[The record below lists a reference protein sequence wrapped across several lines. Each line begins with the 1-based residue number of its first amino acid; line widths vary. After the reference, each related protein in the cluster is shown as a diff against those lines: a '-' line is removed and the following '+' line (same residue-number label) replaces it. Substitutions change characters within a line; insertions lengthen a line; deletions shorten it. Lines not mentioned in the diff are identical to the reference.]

1 MFWGVLLSLVL
12 LGLIYTNT
20 QTIFYKIQLRQFI
33 LSFLLFFSQSIFA
46 QQTTVAVA
54 ANMKDAFA
62 QINTAYKAAGNSDI
76 RIVYGSSGNFT
87 AQIMNGAP
95 FNLFIS
101 ADEHFPIELSKKGKT
116 IDEGVVYA
124 IGKLAIISKNSARMS
139 LANDKTELM
148 RAINKANKIAIAK
161 PELAPYG
168 KAAIEYLKAEG
179 LWDIAKDKLI
189 YGDNIG
195 IATMYVV
202 TGAADLGFTAL
213 SLAKSA
219 EVTKETQFILVNSK
233 LYEPI
238 KQRMVLIKGAP
249 QEATTLYQFMQSPA
263 AKLILQKYGYSTP

>member
-1 MFWGVLLSLVL
+1 MRL
-12 LGLIYTNT
+12 
-20 QTIFYKIQLRQFI
+20 FI
-33 LSFLLFFSQSIFA
+33 LSLLLFLSQGVFA
-46 QQTTVAVA
+46 QQATIAVA
-54 ANMKDAFA
+54 ANMKDAFTE
-62 QINTAYKAAGNSDI
+62 INTAFKAAGNPDI

-101 ADEHFPIELSKKGKT
+101 ADEHFPIELFRRGKA
-116 IDEGVVYA
+116 IDQGVVYA
-124 IGKLAIISKNSARMS
+124 TGKLAIISKNSAGIS
-139 LANDKTELM
+139 LTDSKSEL
-148 RAINKANKIAIAK
+148 IKVISKANKIAIAK

-195 IATMYVV
+195 ITTMYVV

-219 EVTKETQFILVNSK
+219 EVAKYTNYILVNNK

-249 QEATTLYQFMQSPA
+249 REATTLYQFMQSPQ

>member
-1 MFWGVLLSLVL
+1 
-12 LGLIYTNT
+12 
-20 QTIFYKIQLRQFI
+20 LRQLI
-33 LSFLLFFSQSIFA
+33 LALLFFLSQSVFA

-62 QINTAYKAAGNSDI
+62 EINTAFKAAGAPDI

-101 ADEHFPIELSKKGKT
+101 ADEYFPIELYKKGKA
-116 IDEGVVYA
+116 IDQGVVYA
-124 IGKLAIISKNSARMS
+124 IGKLAIISKNSAGIS
-139 LANDKTELM
+139 LTDSKSELM
-148 RAINKANKIAIAK
+148 KVISKANKIAIAK
-161 PELAPYG
+161 PELSPYG

-202 TGAADLGFTAL
+202 TGAADVGFTAL

-219 EVTKETQFILVNSK
+219 EVAKETNFILVNNK
-233 LYEPI
+233 LYAPI
-238 KQRMVLIKGAP
+238 QQRMVLIKGAP
-249 QEATTLYQFMQSPA
+249 REATTLYQFMQSPQ
-263 AKLILQKYGYSTP
+263 AKLILQRYGYSTP

>member
-1 MFWGVLLSLVL
+1 MFWGILLSLVL
-12 LGLIYTNT
+12 LGLIYTDA

-62 QINTAYKAAGNSDI
+62 EINTAYKAAGNSDI

-124 IGKLAIISKNSARMS
+124 IGKLAIISKNSAKMS

-219 EVTKETQFILVNSK
+219 EVAKETHFILVNSK

-238 KQRMVLIKGAP
+238 KQRMVLIKDAP
-249 QEATTLYQFMQSPA
+249 QEAITLYQFMQRPA
-263 AKLILQKYGYSTP
+263 AKSILQKYGYSTP

>member
-1 MFWGVLLSLVL
+1 
-12 LGLIYTNT
+12 
-20 QTIFYKIQLRQFI
+20 LRQFL
-33 LSFLLFFSQSIFA
+33 LSFLLLLSQSIFA
-46 QQTTVAVA
+46 QQATVAVA
-54 ANMKDAFA
+54 ANMKDAFSE
-62 QINTAYKAAGNSDI
+62 INTAFKATGNSNI

-101 ADEHFPIELSKKGKT
+101 ADERFPIELYKQGKAS
-116 IDEGVVYA
+116 DEGVVYA
-124 IGKLAIISKNSARMS
+124 MGKLALISKHSAAMS

-148 RAINKANKIAIAK
+148 RVISKANKIAIAK

-168 KAAIEYLKAEG
+168 KAAVEYLKAEG
-179 LWDIAKDKLI
+179 LWDTAKDKLI

-213 SLAKSA
+213 SLAKSP
-219 EVTKETQFILVNSK
+219 EVAKETNFILVNSK

-249 QEATTLYQFMQSPA
+249 PEAVALYQFMQSSQ

>member
-1 MFWGVLLSLVL
+1 
-12 LGLIYTNT
+12 
-20 QTIFYKIQLRQFI
+20 LRQFI
-33 LSFLLFFSQSIFA
+33 LSFLLFLSQSIFA
-46 QQTTVAVA
+46 QQTTAAVA
-54 ANMKDAFA
+54 INMKDAFSE
-62 QINTAYKAAGNSDI
+62 INLAFKSAGNPDM

-95 FNLFIS
+95 FNLLIS
-101 ADEHFPIELSKKGKT
+101 ADEYSPIELYKKGKA

-124 IGKLAIISKNSARMS
+124 TGKLAIISKNSSGMRLLDNKA
-139 LANDKTELM
+139 ELVM
-148 RAINKANKIAIAK
+148 AIKKANKIAIAK

-168 KAAIEYLKAEG
+168 KAAVEYLQAEG

-189 YGDNIG
+189 YADNIG

-219 EVTKETQFILVNSK
+219 DVSKETNFILVNSK
-233 LYEPI
+233 VYEPI

-249 QEATTLYQFMQSPA
+249 REAITLYQFMQSPQ

>member
-1 MFWGVLLSLVL
+1 
-12 LGLIYTNT
+12 
-20 QTIFYKIQLRQFI
+20 
-33 LSFLLFFSQSIFA
+33 
-46 QQTTVAVA
+46 
-54 ANMKDAFA
+54 MKDAFS
-62 QINTAYKAAGNSDI
+62 QINAAFKAAGNPNI
-76 RIVYGSSGNFT
+76 RVVYGSSGNLT

-101 ADEHFPIELSKKGKT
+101 ADERFPIELYKQGKA
-116 IDEGVVYA
+116 IDEGVLYA
-124 IGKLAIISKNSARMS
+124 IGKLAFISKNSVGMN
-139 LANDKTELM
+139 LIDEKDGLV
-148 RAINKANKIAIAK
+148 RAIKKANKIAIAK

-179 LWDIAKDKLI
+179 LWDISKDKLI

-202 TGAADLGFTAL
+202 TGAADLGFTAF
-213 SLAKSA
+213 SLARSA
-219 EVTKETQFILVNSK
+219 DIAKETSFILVNSK

-249 QEATTLYQFMQSPA
+249 REAAALYQFMQSSQ

>member
-1 MFWGVLLSLVL
+1 MFWGILLSLVL
-12 LGLIYTNT
+12 LGLIYTDA
-20 QTIFYKIQLRQFI
+20 QTIFHKIQLRQFI
-33 LSFLLFFSQSIFA
+33 LSCLLFFSQSIFA

-62 QINTAYKAAGNSDI
+62 EINAAYKAAGNSDI

-213 SLAKSA
+213 SLAKSV
-219 EVTKETQFILVNSK
+219 EVAKETHFILVNSK
-233 LYEPI
+233 LYAPI
-238 KQRMVLIKGAP
+238 KQRMVLIKDAP
-249 QEATTLYQFMQSPA
+249 QEAITLYQFMQRPA
-263 AKLILQKYGYSTP
+263 AKSILQKYGYSTP

>member
-1 MFWGVLLSLVL
+1 MFWGILLSLVL
-12 LGLIYTNT
+12 LGLIYTDA

-54 ANMKDAFA
+54 TNMKDAFA
-62 QINTAYKAAGNSDI
+62 EINAAYKAAGNSDI

-87 AQIMNGAP
+87 AQIMNGAL

-238 KQRMVLIKGAP
+238 KQRMVLIKDAP
-249 QEATTLYQFMQSPA
+249 QEAITLYQFMQSPA

>member
-1 MFWGVLLSLVL
+1 MRL
-12 LGLIYTNT
+12 
-20 QTIFYKIQLRQFI
+20 FI
-33 LSFLLFFSQSIFA
+33 LSLLLFLSQGVFA
-46 QQTTVAVA
+46 QQATIAVA
-54 ANMKDAFA
+54 ANMKDTFTEINRAF
-62 QINTAYKAAGNSDI
+62 KAAGNPDV

-87 AQIMNGAP
+87 AQIVNGAP
-95 FNLFIS
+95 FNLLIS
-101 ADEHFPIELSKKGKT
+101 ADEHFPIELYNKGKA
-116 IDEGVVYA
+116 IDRGAVYA
-124 IGKLAIISKNSARMS
+124 IGKLAIISKNSAGIS
-139 LANDKTELM
+139 LTDSKSELIKVIS
-148 RAINKANKIAIAK
+148 RANKIAIAK

-219 EVTKETQFILVNSK
+219 EVAKDTNYILVNNK

-238 KQRMVLIKGAP
+238 KQRIVLIKGAP
-249 QEATTLYQFMQSPA
+249 REATTLYQFMQSPQ

>member
-1 MFWGVLLSLVL
+1 MKLRLCSLLAP
-12 LGLIYTNT
+12 
-20 QTIFYKIQLRQFI
+20 
-33 LSFLLFFSQSIFA
+33 LLFTASLACA
-46 QQTTVAVA
+46 QTTTVAVA
-54 ANMKDAFA
+54 ANMKDAFTE
-62 QINTAYKAAGNSDI
+62 INTAFKAAGNPDI

-101 ADEHFPIELSKKGKT
+101 ADEHFPIELFRRGKA
-116 IDEGVVYA
+116 IDQGVVYA
-124 IGKLAIISKNSARMS
+124 TGKLAIISKNSAGIS
-139 LANDKTELM
+139 LTDSKSEL
-148 RAINKANKIAIAK
+148 IKVISKANKIAIAK

-195 IATMYVV
+195 ITTMYVV

-219 EVTKETQFILVNSK
+219 EVAKDTNYILVNNK

-249 QEATTLYQFMQSPA
+249 REATTLYQFMQSPQ

>member
-1 MFWGVLLSLVL
+1 MRLATDKAD
-12 LGLIYTNT
+12 LI
-20 QTIFYKIQLRQFI
+20 
-33 LSFLLFFSQSIFA
+33 
-46 QQTTVAVA
+46 
-54 ANMKDAFA
+54 
-62 QINTAYKAAGNSDI
+62 
-76 RIVYGSSGNFT
+76 
-87 AQIMNGAP
+87 
-95 FNLFIS
+95 
-101 ADEHFPIELSKKGKT
+101 
-116 IDEGVVYA
+116 
-124 IGKLAIISKNSARMS
+124 
-139 LANDKTELM
+139 

-219 EVTKETQFILVNSK
+219 EVAKETNFIMLNQK

-238 KQRMVLIKGAP
+238 RQRMVLIRGAP
-249 QEATTLYQFMQSPA
+249 PEAIALYQFMQSTQ
-263 AKLILQKYGYSTP
+263 AKSILQKYGYSTP

>member
-1 MFWGVLLSLVL
+1 MKLRLCSLLAP
-12 LGLIYTNT
+12 
-20 QTIFYKIQLRQFI
+20 
-33 LSFLLFFSQSIFA
+33 LLFTASLACA
-46 QQTTVAVA
+46 QTTTVAVA
-54 ANMKDAFA
+54 ANMKDAFTE
-62 QINTAYKAAGNSDI
+62 INTAFKAAGNPDI

-101 ADEHFPIELSKKGKT
+101 ADEHFPIELFRRGKA
-116 IDEGVVYA
+116 IDQGVVYA
-124 IGKLAIISKNSARMS
+124 TGKLAIISKNSTGIS
-139 LANDKTELM
+139 LTDSKSEL
-148 RAINKANKIAIAK
+148 IKVISKANKIAIAK

-219 EVTKETQFILVNSK
+219 EVAKDTNFILVNNK

-238 KQRMVLIKGAP
+238 KQRVVLIKGAP
-249 QEATTLYQFMQSPA
+249 REATTLYQFMQSPQ

>member
-1 MFWGVLLSLVL
+1 M
-12 LGLIYTNT
+12 
-20 QTIFYKIQLRQFI
+20 RQFL
-33 LSFLLFFSQSIFA
+33 LSFLLLLSQSIFA
-46 QQTTVAVA
+46 QQATVAVA
-54 ANMKDAFA
+54 ANMKDAFSE
-62 QINTAYKAAGNSDI
+62 INTAFKATGNSNI

-101 ADEHFPIELSKKGKT
+101 ADERFPIELYKQGKAS
-116 IDEGVVYA
+116 DEGVVYA
-124 IGKLAIISKNSARMS
+124 MGKLALISKHSAAMS

-148 RAINKANKIAIAK
+148 RVISKANKIAIAK

-168 KAAIEYLKAEG
+168 KAAVEYLKAEG
-179 LWDIAKDKLI
+179 LWDTAKDKLI

-219 EVTKETQFILVNSK
+219 DVAKETNFILVNSK

-249 QEATTLYQFMQSPA
+249 PEAVALYQFMQSSQ